1 MLEMTLQYRML
12 DRPQEREKVLE
23 GGHTLQVE
31 MVYFHCTL
39 TERLHGREGV

>member
-12 DRPQEREKVLE
+12 NGPQERDKVLE
-23 GGHTLQVE
+23 GGRRSQVE

-39 TERLHGREGV
+39 TERLHGRDGV